1 LSYVYFTNQVHAQF
15 FLIAFVV
22 IGGYTHDRCA
32 NQPAFMRNFYM
43 ILLASALLV
52 AACKKQNELSSTK
65 PEWKVAPKT
74 SVTDLDQLIKTN
86 LIQTGKFE
94 WNAATNEQV
103 WAAISNT
110 DYIVSVG
117 YKPAALAWSDDQL
130 GRANLQD
137 ADYLNA
143 FQQLQAV
150 ILESE
155 RKLNPALV
163 WNDLLYH
170 QNELLPNFNVRV
182 FNPATVQVLRASKM
196 VRYAEPTA
204 YEPFHAT
211 SVERSSSGCGGNT
224 VQSGLTTPAD
234 YTAITPTAKQSW
246 NHSYHKI
253 TQAWAN
259 STGAGTRV
267 VIIDTGSSDAQENL
281 STAFNQGSSSGRS
294 VSRLVTLPQATN
306 IWGNPTGSP
315 ETPNDLCGHGTSMSG
330 ACAAPRGTD
339 GNSVGVAYNC
349 NLTVYRAAAD
359 VYLDESREVVGVS
372 TAFTQ
377 AGANSSV
384 KIISM
389 SMGRLNSSSQISDAI
404 TYAYN
409 QGKLVF
415 CAAGTSFSWTAW
427 FTGVIFPASM
437 TQAVAVTGI
446 KTNLTSRCS
455 ACHDGSKVDFIVVM
469 EKTDG
474 GASFPLSLADDFDT
488 PSTVGGSSVA
498 TATTAGI
505 AALVWSK
512 YPNWTRA
519 QVFDRLKTS
528 ANYFPTRN
536 SSHGWGRINAQLA
549 TQ

>member
-1 LSYVYFTNQVHAQF
+1 MQNNL
-15 FLIAFVV
+15 
-22 IGGYTHDRCA
+22 
-32 NQPAFMRNFYM
+32 AFMRKIYLFF
-43 ILLASALLV
+43 LFLV
-52 AACKKQNELSSTK
+52 VFAVACKKQNDAHSVK
-65 PEWKVAPKT
+65 AEWKVAPKT
-74 SVTDLDQLIKTN
+74 SVTELDELIKN
-86 LIQTGKFE
+86 SLLQSGKFE
-94 WNAATNEQV
+94 WSGASDAQV

-110 DYIVSVG
+110 DHIISVG
-117 YKPAALAWSDDQL
+117 YKPSDLVWSDDQA
-130 GRANLQD
+130 GRADISD
-137 ADYLNA
+137 AKWLDVKL
-143 FQQLQAV
+143 QLQEL

-155 RKLNPALV
+155 RKLNPTITWA
-163 WNDLLYH
+163 DLLYH
-170 QNELLPNFNVRV
+170 ENEVLPNFNVRV
-182 FNPATVQVLRASKM
+182 FNPETVALLRKSSQF

-204 YEPFHAT
+204 YEPFQST
-211 SVERSSSGCGGNT
+211 IDRSSSGCGGNT
-224 VQSGLTTPAD
+224 IQNGLVAPAD
-234 YTAITPTAKQSW
+234 YNTITPGSKQSW
-246 NHSYHKI
+246 NHSYHNI
-253 TQAWAN
+253 AQAWLN

-281 STAFNQGSSSGRS
+281 GSAFNQGSSTGRS
-294 VSRLVTLPQATN
+294 ISRLVTLPQETN
-306 IWGNPTGSP
+306 FWGSPVGSP

-339 GNSVGVAYNC
+339 GNAVGVAYNC

-377 AGANSSV
+377 AGDNSSV

-389 SMGRLNSSSQISDAI
+389 SMGKLTSSSQMTDAI
-404 TYAYN
+404 AYAYN

-427 FTGVIFPASM
+427 FTGVIYPASLS
-437 TQAVAVTGI
+437 QAVAVTGV

-455 ACHDGSKVDFIVVM
+455 ACHDGSKVDFTVVM
-469 EKTDG
+469 EKSGG
-474 GASFPLSLADDFDT
+474 GAAFPLSLADDFDT

-512 YPNWTRA
+512 YPTWTRT
-519 QVFDRLKTS
+519 QVFNRLKAS
-528 ANYFPTRN
+528 ANYYPTRN
-536 SSHGWGRINAQLA
+536 GNHGWGRINAQLA